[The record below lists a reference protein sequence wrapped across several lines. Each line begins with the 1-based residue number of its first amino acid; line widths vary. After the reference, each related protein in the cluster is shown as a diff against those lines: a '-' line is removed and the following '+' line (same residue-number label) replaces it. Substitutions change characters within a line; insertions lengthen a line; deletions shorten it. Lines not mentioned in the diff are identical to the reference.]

1 MTNRLR
7 LSLVFL
13 ASLAAACGGTP
24 EELESE
30 SGLATREDAV
40 TIPAKGTATT
50 LDIGNWNLE
59 WFGDTANGPTNETL
73 QQSNVADVLKGTDLD
88 IWGLEEVVDATA
100 FNNLKAKL
108 PGYAGFLANDPSVT
122 NGAAYYSDFSN
133 KEQKVGILYKTS
145 VASVLGAKVILTAN
159 DYDFAGRPPLE
170 VKLRVT
176 LNGHT
181 EDLVLIILHA
191 KAGSDTASWQRR
203 TNASVALKSYLD
215 STYPTTKVMVIG
227 DWNDDVDTS
236 ITSGKASSYV
246 NLVNAPAS
254 YTFPTKAL
262 SDARI
267 STTANYPD
275 AIDHQLLTNEL
286 VPQYISGSVQAYR
299 VDSYISSYSTT
310 TTDHFPV
317 LSRYTW

>member
-1 MTNRLR
+1 MSRLR
-7 LSLVFL
+7 LSLLLL
-13 ASLAAACGGTP
+13 ASVATACGGDP
-24 EELESE
+24 EDFAPEST
-30 SGLATREDAV
+30 LATREDAITV
-40 TIPAKGTATT
+40 PAKGTAST
-50 LDIGNWNLE
+50 LDIGTWNIE

-73 QQSNVADVLKGTDLD
+73 QQANVRDVISGADLD
-88 IWGLEEVVDATA
+88 IWGLEEVVSETA
-100 FNNLKAKL
+100 FNNLKAQL
-108 PGYAGFLANDPSVT
+108 PGYAGFLANAASVT
-122 NGAAYYSDFSN
+122 NGATYYSGFSN

-170 VKLRVT
+170 VKLRVS
-176 LNGHT
+176 LNGRT
-181 EDLVLIILHA
+181 EDLVVIIFHA
-191 KAGSDTASWQRR
+191 KAGSDTTSWQRR
-203 TNASVALKSYLD
+203 TNGSAALKSYLD
-215 STYPTTKVMVIG
+215 TTYPTTKVMVIG

-246 NLVNAPAS
+246 NFVNAPAS

-267 STTANYPD
+267 STTTSYPD
-275 AIDHQLLTNEL
+275 AIDHQLFTNEL
-286 VPQYISGSVQAYR
+286 APQYVAGSVTAYR
-299 VDSYISSYSTT
+299 VDQYIPSYSTT